1 MKAIDD
7 AAKVL
12 AAINKKIDD
21 IGEHPTLLKAREE
34 AEAVVDGA
42 DALSPEQK
50 RLLHEYIGGVLDLIL
65 DQKRVPVVGMKGS
78 D

>member
-1 MKAIDD
+1 
-7 AAKVL
+7 
-12 AAINKKIDD
+12 
-21 IGEHPTLLKAREE
+21 LLKAREE